1 MKELH
6 YNVTGQDRKEL
17 VGIISKVVG
26 MKAVYKFM
34 PTCAFVIKNITVE
47 KDGTMVWDERTD
59 QDTIEAVIIALA
71 AAGFNP
77 VKDKAETEETGLTI
91 EIPLEKV
98 SVGNLTKL
106 LDAKGE
112 LIKKAL
118 GVEDIRIE
126 LKEDRIAFPWFKE
139 LPSPEE
145 IKAYSHFI
153 AALCEM
159 ALNQK
164 RITAKEKPVDNDKY
178 AFRCFLLR
186 LGFIGEDYKAERKI
200 LLRNLSGSSAFK
212 SGAKKTEVGIMR
224 VISKAALEG
233 LRRRYKP
240 GTRVELLQMD
250 DVQAPPIGTKG
261 TVLGV
266 DDIGSIM
273 VVWDNG
279 SGLSVAYGA
288 DLCRVVSG
296 DE

>member
-17 VGIISKVVG
+17 VDIISKVVG
-26 MKAVYKFM
+26 MKAVYQFM
-34 PTCAFVIKNITVE
+34 PTCAFVISNITVE

-59 QDTIEAVIIALA
+59 QGTIEAVIVALA

-77 VKDKAETEETGLTI
+77 VKDEAEEMGLTI
-91 EIPLEKV
+91 EIPLENV

-126 LKEDRIAFPWFKE
+126 LKEDCIAFPWFQE

-159 ALNQK
+159 ALKQK
-164 RITAKEKPVDNDKY
+164 RITTKEKPVDNEKY
-178 AFRCFLLR
+178 AFRCFLIR
-186 LGFIGEDYKAERKI
+186 LGFIGAEYKSARKI
-200 LLRNLSGSSAFK
+200 LLKNLSGSSAFK
-212 SGAKKTEVGIMR
+212 NGGAQHE
-224 VISKAALEG
+224 ISE
-233 LRRRYKP
+233 
-240 GTRVELLQMD
+240 
-250 DVQAPPIGTKG
+250 
-261 TVLGV
+261 
-266 DDIGSIM
+266 
-273 VVWDNG
+273 
-279 SGLSVAYGA
+279 
-288 DLCRVVSG
+288 
-296 DE
+296 

>member
-1 MKELH
+1 MKLL
-6 YNVTGQDRKEL
+6 YNATGPDRKEL
-17 VGIISKVVG
+17 VAVISKTIG
-26 MKAVYKFM
+26 MKPVYKGM
-34 PTCAFVIKNITVE
+34 PTCAYAVNNILVE
-47 KDGTMVWDERTD
+47 KDGTVVYDERTD

-77 VKDKAETEETGLTI
+77 VKNEAEAEETGLTI

-98 SVGNLTKL
+98 LVGNLTKL

-118 GVEDIRIE
+118 GVEDISIE
-126 LKEDRIAFPWFKE
+126 LKEDRIAFPWFKD

-212 SGAKKTEVGIMR
+212 SGAKKTEVE
-224 VISKAALEG
+224 SCE
-233 LRRRYKP
+233 
-240 GTRVELLQMD
+240 
-250 DVQAPPIGTKG
+250 
-261 TVLGV
+261 
-266 DDIGSIM
+266 
-273 VVWDNG
+273 
-279 SGLSVAYGA
+279 
-288 DLCRVVSG
+288 
-296 DE
+296 

>member
-17 VGIISKVVG
+17 VGIISKVIG

-34 PTCAFVIKNITVE
+34 PTCAFVISNITVE

-59 QDTIEAVIIALA
+59 QHTIEAVIIALA

-77 VKDKAETEETGLTI
+77 VKDEAETEEAGLTI

-118 GVEDIRIE
+118 GIEDIRIE
-126 LKEDRIAFPWFKE
+126 LKEDRIAFPWFKD

-153 AALCEM
+153 ASLCEM

-186 LGFIGEDYKAERKI
+186 LGFIGEDYKTERKI

-212 SGAKKTEVGIMR
+212 SGAKKTEV
-224 VISKAALEG
+224 E
-233 LRRRYKP
+233 
-240 GTRVELLQMD
+240 TCE
-250 DVQAPPIGTKG
+250 
-261 TVLGV
+261 
-266 DDIGSIM
+266 
-273 VVWDNG
+273 
-279 SGLSVAYGA
+279 
-288 DLCRVVSG
+288 
-296 DE
+296 

>member
-17 VGIISKVVG
+17 VGIISKVIG

-34 PTCAFVIKNITVE
+34 PTCAFVISNITVE

-77 VKDKAETEETGLTI
+77 VKDEAEAEETGLTI

-118 GVEDIRIE
+118 GVEDISIE

-145 IKAYSHFI
+145 VKAYSHFI

-164 RITAKEKPVDNDKY
+164 RIIAKEKPVDNDKY

-186 LGFIGEDYKAERKI
+186 LGFIGEDYKTERKI

-212 SGAKKTEVGIMR
+212 SCAKKTEVE
-224 VISKAALEG
+224 SCE
-233 LRRRYKP
+233 
-240 GTRVELLQMD
+240 
-250 DVQAPPIGTKG
+250 
-261 TVLGV
+261 
-266 DDIGSIM
+266 
-273 VVWDNG
+273 
-279 SGLSVAYGA
+279 
-288 DLCRVVSG
+288 
-296 DE
+296 

>member
-1 MKELH
+1 MKALH

-34 PTCAFVIKNITVE
+34 PTCAFVISNITVE

-77 VKDKAETEETGLTI
+77 VKDEAEAEETGLTI

-112 LIKKAL
+112 LIKEAL
-118 GVEDIRIE
+118 GIEDIRIE
-126 LKEDRIAFPWFKE
+126 LKDDRIAFPWFKE

-186 LGFIGEDYKAERKI
+186 LGFIGDDYKTERKI

-212 SGAKKTEVGIMR
+212 SGAKKTEVE
-224 VISKAALEG
+224 SCE
-233 LRRRYKP
+233 
-240 GTRVELLQMD
+240 
-250 DVQAPPIGTKG
+250 
-261 TVLGV
+261 
-266 DDIGSIM
+266 
-273 VVWDNG
+273 
-279 SGLSVAYGA
+279 
-288 DLCRVVSG
+288 
-296 DE
+296 